1 MLARVLSILCLLV
14 LIIEGDS
21 FQGSSAK
28 LRLCNRDRISFLR
41 TPTSFSKPTTN
52 LIQCPPSSLFASIVV
67 SHERKS
73 QFSNQWSG
81 KMRRFFPSVVD
92 GKSSLRPFFEII
104 ITSFVVGKR
113 HIFPILVQVFFVA
126 FLGANPAMA
135 AANIVGKK
143 KVKASS
149 SRMSTVQKP
158 KKFKLTKFI
167 MNLFRPNL
175 KEMEKNLKPGDSL
188 ELYAFFANLLP
199 TLLVI
204 SALALIGSAGH
215 KYNMEIQMMR
225 MKKEVMREKEYKEVI
240 SAYQFSLF

>member
-1 MLARVLSILCLLV
+1 
-14 LIIEGDS
+14 
-21 FQGSSAK
+21 
-28 LRLCNRDRISFLR
+28 
-41 TPTSFSKPTTN
+41 
-52 LIQCPPSSLFASIVV
+52 
-67 SHERKS
+67 
-73 QFSNQWSG
+73 
-81 KMRRFFPSVVD
+81 
-92 GKSSLRPFFEII
+92 
-104 ITSFVVGKR
+104 
-113 HIFPILVQVFFVA
+113 
-126 FLGANPAMA
+126 
-135 AANIVGKK
+135 
-143 KVKASS
+143 
-149 SRMSTVQKP
+149 
-158 KKFKLTKFI
+158 